1 MQDEKDISTEHS
13 AEEEDPRV
21 SGSHGKPRWPPSSQ
35 ATPPERPQAPDGLM
49 DEGLKPRERIKKK
62 KDFLFLYRKGTR
74 VRTRFF
80 NIIYHE
86 NGAGFSRLAVVVSRK
101 IGKAVVR
108 NKIKRWV
115 RELFRR
121 NKGLIP
127 FPLDM
132 LVVAT
137 RGVEGITWK
146 EYQEE
151 YFQAIRKIKR
161 RESNT

>member
-1 MQDEKDISTEHS
+1 
-13 AEEEDPRV
+13 
-21 SGSHGKPRWPPSSQ
+21 
-35 ATPPERPQAPDGLM
+35 M

-74 VRTRFF
+74 VRAKFF

-86 NGAGFSRLAVVVSRK
+86 NGCGFSRLAVVVSRK

-121 NKGLIP
+121 NKELIP

-137 RGVEGITWK
+137 RGVEGITW
-146 EYQEE
+146 EDYQEE
-151 YFQAIRKIKR
+151 YFQAVRKIR
-161 RESNT
+161 RKENRN